1 MSAAALVRQ
10 AHDDGLEL
18 TATPAGN
25 IKVRGPREAVARW
38 RPVLIEHKPEI
49 IRELA
54 NPAGIVSLDDRRA
67 AVERMRDA
75 MSAETAARRDWHKQP
90 VDGWREGRLEWRS
103 LATGERTVI
112 RFRKPKGER
121 S

>member
-10 AHDDGLEL
+10 ANDDGLEL

-25 IKVRGPREAVARW
+25 IKVRGPRDAVARW

-54 NPAGIVSLDDRRA
+54 KPSGIVSLDDRRA
-67 AVERMRDA
+67 DVEAMRDA
-75 MSAETAARRDWHKQP
+75 MAREIEARHDWWRQP
-90 VDGWREGRLEWRS
+90 VAGWREGRMEIHS
-103 LATGERTVI
+103 VIDGSTTVV
-112 RFRKPKGER
+112 RFPRPKGGR

>member
-1 MSAAALVRQ
+1 VSAAALVRQ

-25 IKVRGPREAVARW
+25 LKVRGPREAVARW

-49 IRELA
+49 ITELA
-54 NPAGIVSLDDRRA
+54 KPTGIVSLDDRRA
-67 AVERMRDA
+67 AVESMRDA
-75 MSAETAARRDWHKQP
+75 MSAETAARQDWHKHP
-90 VDGWREGRLEWRS
+90 VPGWREGRLEIHS
-103 LATGERTVI
+103 IIDGSTTVI
-112 RFRKPKGER
+112 RFTKPKGGR